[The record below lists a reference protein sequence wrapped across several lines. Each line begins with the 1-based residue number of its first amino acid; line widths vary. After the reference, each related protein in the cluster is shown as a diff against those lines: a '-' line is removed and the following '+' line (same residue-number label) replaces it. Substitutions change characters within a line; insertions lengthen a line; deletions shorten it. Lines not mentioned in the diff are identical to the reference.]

1 MDFWEIN
8 NFSFFISRRCIC
20 WWIFSSIGIGKIYQ
34 RLCQSWHLGCYW
46 NHSTIWMYLS
56 HWQKI
61 HSEWNYEHFQLK
73 KTDENWWKRTGF
85 NANWIDLK
93 IHTYL
98 LNLTDETINEK
109 MYNRSRDLIW
119 NFFLQIT
126 TFFSPLFR
134 DTNNV
139 YELGCELYWKTIPWS
154 SSHWYW

>member
-1 MDFWEIN
+1 MLVDFWLNWHWENLSKIVSKLAFGLLLKSFN
-8 NFSFFISRRCIC
+8 NLDVLVPLTKNTLWVKLWTFS
-20 WWIFSSIGIGKIYQ
+20 
-34 RLCQSWHLGCYW
+34 
-46 NHSTIWMYLS
+46 T
-56 HWQKI
+56 
-61 HSEWNYEHFQLK
+61 E
-73 KTDENWWKRTGF
+73 ENWWKRTGF

-139 YELGCELYWKTIPWS
+139 YELGCELYWKTISWC
-154 SSHWYW
+154 SSHWYR

>member
-61 HSEWNYEHFQLK
+61 HSEWNYEYFQLK
-73 KTDENWWKRTGF
+73 KTNEKELVSTLTELIWKYISFEFNWWNDKWKNVQPITRS
-85 NANWIDLK
+85 DL
-93 IHTYL
+93 
-98 LNLTDETINEK
+98 
-109 MYNRSRDLIW
+109 
-119 NFFLQIT
+119 NFFFANPN
-126 TFFSPLFR
+126 FFSPLFR
-134 DTNNV
+134 ERNNV
-139 YELGCELYWKTIPWS
+139 YELGCELYWKTISWC
-154 SSHWYW
+154 SSHWYR